1 MLWPW
6 HARYPMNFALTPPH
20 AGWPAGNLASSRTDR
35 NSRWS
40 KPSLRAFMMPTS
52 ISSSLLLGALA
63 TCAASTVAQ
72 DPIEAL
78 DAQILKSVEERL
90 AADSPQQVAWGGYL
104 AQRYRLR
111 GASRA
116 LCAALDRWKHQE
128 GLEARMTRLH
138 LLDGLLGIG
147 ARVPTE
153 QVEFLLNDKMTR
165 AATLAVMAQDAA
177 ANLEGLAR
185 LAMAP
190 AEWNDMAR
198 KSAAR
203 LLVARGLRST
213 RLGWHVVDNIKCG
226 YSVWLTDGNGVD
238 SSESE
243 AAGGRMVKYLL
254 TKTQAGFPPLVRI
267 DLTSSQNAEAM
278 VKMVVPGRVGEGPI
292 YLTRQEKAVY
302 RPIDMEFGRLREL
315 PSVFE
320 RLNLLKQMSG
330 VRNLQLNT
338 FRELHWTDAA
348 TFLSSYTKER
358 DEIRAQLDLA
368 IRQMRKK
375 GWLGNETRPD
385 FRIPLSETIE
395 DMRGETAVALPE
407 IPAPAELGK

>member
-1 MLWPW
+1 
-6 HARYPMNFALTPPH
+6 
-20 AGWPAGNLASSRTDR
+20 
-35 NSRWS
+35 
-40 KPSLRAFMMPTS
+40 
-52 ISSSLLLGALA
+52 
-63 TCAASTVAQ
+63 
-72 DPIEAL
+72 
-78 DAQILKSVEERL
+78 
-90 AADSPQQVAWGGYL
+90 
-104 AQRYRLR
+104 
-111 GASRA
+111 
-116 LCAALDRWKHQE
+116 
-128 GLEARMTRLH
+128 MTRLH

-267 DLTSSQNAEAM
+267 ELTSSQNAEAM

-302 RPIDMEFGRLREL
+302 RPIDLEFGRLREL

-348 TFLSSYTKER
+348 TFLSSYTRER

-375 GWLGNETRPD
+375 GWLGNDTRPD

-395 DMRGETAVALPE
+395 DMRGETSVALPE